1 MLPKKKKK
9 KKRINNEIREY
20 LKTNNNTNIASKDLW
35 DTVKELR
42 GMCKE
47 YGPSQRKKKN
57 LKESFLND
65 KTSFEKVTYAHIHI

>member
-9 KKRINNEIREY
+9 RIINEIREY
-20 LKTNNNTNIASKDLW
+20 LKTNNNTHIASKDLW